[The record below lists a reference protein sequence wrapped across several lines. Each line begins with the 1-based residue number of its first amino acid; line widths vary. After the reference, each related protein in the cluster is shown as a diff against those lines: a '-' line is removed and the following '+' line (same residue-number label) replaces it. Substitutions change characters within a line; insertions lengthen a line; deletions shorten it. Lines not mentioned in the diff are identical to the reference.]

1 MGVGRAIALF
11 VSLALPLV
19 TAGAAEAD
27 GMLDSFIA
35 DVRPGD
41 LFPGA
46 DRIDKPQGDPP
57 VAAAFAGDKK
67 LGYLILNSDFVDS
80 TGYSG
85 KPIRILIA
93 LDMNAVIVAA
103 KIVEHHEPI
112 VLAGIPESKIKAAM
126 TNYVGVNIAALE
138 TGKAERKQADIVSG
152 ATVTVMVID
161 DTVMHAAS
169 MAAQAL
175 ELGGLKAVKQGEG
188 TAEPIVDMDRSDV
201 QPWQMLLDEGA
212 VQRLEVTVDGV
223 NKAFAKTDDPVAA
236 ARPERGK
243 PDDTFVELYAA
254 MVSVPTIG
262 RSLLGEAEYDNL
274 RKKLA
279 KDQQAILLAGKG
291 RYSFKGSG
299 YVRGGIFDRFQ
310 IKQGDNAVRFHDH
323 DYKRIRRIEAAG
335 APDLKENDIF
345 IVPEDAEFHASRPWR
360 IELLVGRATG
370 ATKKAFVTFD
380 LPYQLPQ
387 KFLKVQAATIK
398 ATMKAPAGIVRKEGS
413 PLWMTLWKQ
422 KIWQVVVLSVAL
434 VVLTAVFFFQGW
446 LVRRP
451 RLTEWVRTGF
461 LIFTLVGIGW
471 YANAQLS
478 VVNILTVF
486 NSLSTGF
493 NWNYFLM
500 EPLIF
505 ILWGAVAASLLFW
518 GRGAFCGWLC
528 PFGAMQELLSKIAKA
543 LHVPQIAV
551 PWWLHERLW
560 ALKYVLFLVLF
571 GVSLHSLNWAERLA
585 EVEPFKT
592 AIVLK
597 FAREWPYVLFAAS
610 MLAAGLF
617 IERFYCRYVCPLGAA
632 LAIPGKIRL
641 FEWLKRYKECGA
653 PCQRCARE
661 CMVQAIHP
669 EGNINPNECLYCLHC
684 QVVYVDDQRC
694 YVLVQRRL
702 KHERRTVGASRPRS
716 LTEAVSDI
724 ENVTS

>member
-1 MGVGRAIALF
+1 MGVGVVRGIALLI
-11 VSLALPLV
+11 SLVLLSVATV
-19 TAGAAEAD
+19 AKAD
-27 GMLDSFIA
+27 GMLESFIA
-35 DVRPGD
+35 DSSPGD

-46 DRIDKPQGDPP
+46 DRIGKPQGDPP
-57 VAAAFAGDKK
+57 VVPAFAGKRK
-67 LGYLILNSDFVDS
+67 LGYLFLNSDFVDS

-85 KPIRILIA
+85 KPIRILIG
-93 LDMNAVIVAA
+93 LDMNAVIVTA

-112 VLAGIPESKIKAAM
+112 VLAGIPESKIKATM
-126 TNYVGVNIAALE
+126 TNYVGVNIAALD
-138 TGKAERKQADIVSG
+138 TGQAQRKQADIVSG

-161 DTVMHAAS
+161 DTVIHAAS
-169 MAAQAL
+169 KVAQTL
-175 ELGGLKAVKQGEG
+175 ELGGLEMGQEG
-188 TAEPIVDMDRSDV
+188 AGSAEPVVDMAQSRV
-201 QPWQMLLDEGA
+201 EPWQTLVDEGA
-212 VQRLEVTVDGV
+212 VHRLKITVDGV
-223 NKAFAKTDDPVAA
+223 NKAFAQSNDPEAA

-262 RSLLGEAEYDNL
+262 RSLLGEAEYGNL
-274 RKKLA
+274 RKKLG
-279 KDQQAILLAGKG
+279 KDQQAILLAGRG
-291 RYSFKGSG
+291 HYSFKGSG

-310 IKQGDNAVRFHDH
+310 IKQGDNSVRFHDR

-345 IVPEDAEFHASRPWR
+345 IVPEDVEFHASRPWR

-387 KFLKVQAATIK
+387 KFLKVNAAPAAAARK
-398 ATMKAPAGIVRKEGS
+398 GPAGIGREEGS
-413 PLWMTLWKQ
+413 PLWLTLWKQ

-434 VVLTAVFFFQGW
+434 TGLTAIFFFQGW

-486 NSLSTGF
+486 NSFATGF

-543 LHVPQIAV
+543 LHIPQFEV

-597 FAREWPYVLFAAS
+597 FAREWPYVLFAVS

-684 QVVYVDDQRC
+684 QTVYVDDQRC

-702 KHERRTVGASRPRS
+702 KQERRTVRAPLPKS
-716 LTEAVSDI
+716 LTEAV
-724 ENVTS
+724 N